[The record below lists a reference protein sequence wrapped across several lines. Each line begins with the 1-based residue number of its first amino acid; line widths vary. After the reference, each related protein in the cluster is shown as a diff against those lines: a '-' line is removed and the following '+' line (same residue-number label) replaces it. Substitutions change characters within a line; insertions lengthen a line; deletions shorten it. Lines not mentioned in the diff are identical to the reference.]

1 MSLQDIFYLVNII
14 GMVFTILFFVSLLV
28 LILIIRKKVMEL
40 VNNVE
45 KKIDDAK
52 NIMRHPQKIASSL
65 GEVLIDTAIDQVTK
79 MAHKKRV
86 GKN

>member
-1 MSLQDIFYLVNII
+1 
-14 GMVFTILFFVSLLV
+14 
-28 LILIIRKKVMEL
+28 
-40 VNNVE
+40 
-45 KKIDDAK
+45 
-52 NIMRHPQKIASSL
+52 MRHPQKIASSL